1 MFTVILKVDI
11 IASVD
16 NKPMLSRG
24 KKMDTESEGR
34 KMVMKN
40 KISIVKVDESDIKAA
55 IRKAINLYHT
65 IQVFL
70 SLT

>member
-1 MFTVILKVDI
+1 
-11 IASVD
+11 
-16 NKPMLSRG
+16 
-24 KKMDTESEGR
+24 MDTESEGR

-65 IQVFL
+65 IQVFV
-70 SLT
+70 SLM